1 MEKKKTYVFENY
13 NTQITE
19 LLCFAKYFKKND
31 KGELILD
38 TKKMK
43 EHNVN
48 KFDYP
53 FKMMLDPDGVKIIFM
68 LLHPFVFNP
77 DDKNILID
85 IYIGNYYTLIY
96 YALYKSLQNIGYN
109 VTLDKT
115 KELLK
120 HQPRTLDVKPNYCIV
135 QLDKIEPKLHYQ
147 PYNETYKL
155 IEKINK
161 EYIRNMYNISVKV
174 GDFVKTIE
182 NTFDEYFKDINF
194 KMLQVILEKFTI
206 TQEPD
211 NNKFYINIIFKAK
224 IVINFFNIK
233 SPLFKS
239 TDIMKVKEFAESIS
253 STDNSFFNEN
263 ENQKDSKYIEIRNGY
278 YLHLPLEEF
287 TTESITDKIK
297 NIASDF
303 YNMVRK
309 II

>member
-77 DDKNILID
+77 DGKNIPID

-278 YLHLPLEEF
+278 HLHLPLEKF
-287 TTESITDKIK
+287 TTENIADKIK